1 MSVPAAPA
9 PAPAGAPAPA
19 PTPGAPAAPA
29 PAPAPVVPDPT
40 APPPPPNFDVAPPV
54 APDVP
59 EDVTVEYNP
68 TGDTVLDLA
77 LKFVGDRG
85 FGPERDDMKAA
96 MQGDFSKL
104 EASLKALGDK
114 AKGYDRYLSAAKESF
129 ARTQQNRKTREDNIT
144 ATIESS
150 VGGAE
155 SWKAIHA
162 WVSAEADD
170 VQKKE
175 ITAAF
180 AAGPYAAA
188 AMARQLADL
197 YRQSGKSTLPPKGAI
212 NANAASAP
220 AVAGSALSPQ
230 QFKEEVRKLEAKY
243 GYKLQGT
250 DEYKDAVARRR
261 AYQPK

>member
-1 MSVPAAPA
+1 M
-9 PAPAGAPAPA
+9 
-19 PTPGAPAAPA
+19 
-29 PAPAPVVPDPT
+29 
-40 APPPPPNFDVAPPV
+40 
-54 APDVP
+54 
-59 EDVTVEYNP
+59 EYNP

-114 AKGYDRYLSAAKESF
+114 AKGYERYLSAAKESYS
-129 ARTQQNRKTREDNIT
+129 RTQKERETREANIT
-144 ATIESS
+144 ATIEQS
-150 VGGAE
+150 VGGKEA
-155 SWKAIHA
+155 WKAIHA
-162 WVSAEADD
+162 WVSTEADD

-188 AMARQLADL
+188 AMARTLADL
-197 YRQSGKSTLPPKGAI
+197 FRQSGKSTLPPKGAVV
-212 NANAASAP
+212 ANAASTTAE
-220 AVAGSALSPQ
+220 AGSALSPQ
-230 QFKEEVRKLEAKY
+230 QFKDEVRKLEAKY
-243 GYKLQGT
+243 GYKLQST
-250 DEYKDAVARRR
+250 DEYKDVVARRR